1 MKKLTSKV
9 TGLIVVTALFA
20 SSSVLAQ
27 PEAASSE
34 PPKAVEEIKI
44 NKQQV
49 IDDLQQQ
56 LVSGIK
62 QQVSTTLHSM
72 AESLKSL
79 ITH

>member
-9 TGLIVVTALFA
+9 TCLVVVSALFA
-20 SSSVLAQ
+20 SSTVLAQ
-27 PEAASSE
+27 PEAINSE
-34 PPKAVEEIKI
+34 PPQAVEEITI
-44 NKQQV
+44 NKQQF

-62 QQVSTTLHSM
+62 QQVSTTLNSV

-79 ITH
+79 MPN

>member
-9 TGLIVVTALFA
+9 TCLVVVSALFA
-20 SSSVLAQ
+20 SSTVLAQ
-27 PEAASSE
+27 PEEVNSE
-34 PPKAVEEIKI
+34 SPKAVEEVSI
-44 NKQQV
+44 NKQQF

-79 ITH
+79 MPN

>member
-1 MKKLTSKV
+1 MKTFTSNV
-9 TGLIVVTALFA
+9 ARLVVVSALFA

-27 PEAASSE
+27 PEAVNSE
-34 PPKAVEEIKI
+34 PPQAVEEIKI

-56 LVSGIK
+56 LVTGIK